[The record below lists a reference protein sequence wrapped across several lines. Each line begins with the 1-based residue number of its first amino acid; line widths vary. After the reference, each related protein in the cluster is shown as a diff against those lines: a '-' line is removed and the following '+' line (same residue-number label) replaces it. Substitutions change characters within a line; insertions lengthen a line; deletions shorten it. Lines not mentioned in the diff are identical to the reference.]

1 MRKLSF
7 PCLLALL
14 SLLLSAYRPVPAN
27 FAATVMLKAG
37 SLTTQTGGTGGQPV
51 ANLGVKDQSGS
62 ADDWNKYVEFTTL
75 NAPYL
80 GYMTYSVPSGVP
92 LSTITALTV
101 LVNYKGALE
110 ATQTWTWAIY
120 DCTGKTWVAIGSNAG
135 AQNWL
140 WTSFAFAVPAPPG
153 RFVNS
158 ATRQVRIQLRS
169 NNALDSADLDYQV
182 IRLSYSVPY
191 WKPALNTSWQIQY
204 SGAIDTSLNVQV
216 YNLDGFETPKTTVAA
231 LHARGIKVMCYISA
245 GSYEKGRPDAASFPP
260 SVLGNVL
267 DGWPDERWLDIRQIS
282 ILKPIMEARMEMCKT
297 KGFDG
302 IDPDNVEG
310 YANNSGFPLTYQQQ
324 LTYNIFL
331 ANAAHSRGLGIGLKN
346 DLGQVS
352 DLVGYFDW
360 QLNEQC
366 FQYNECSLLPFIR
379 AGKPV
384 FNIEYNLTTAQFCA
398 QANAYNF
405 NSLRKRLALD
415 AYRQAC
421 R

>member
-1 MRKLSF
+1 M
-7 PCLLALL
+7 
-14 SLLLSAYRPVPAN
+14 PAN
-27 FAATVMLKAG
+27 PAVTVTLKAG
-37 SLTTQTGGTGGQPV
+37 SVTTQTGGTGGQPV

-62 ADDWNKYVEFTTL
+62 ADDWNRYVEFTTPKT
-75 NAPYL
+75 PYL
-80 GYMTYSVPSGVP
+80 GYATYSVPSSVP
-92 LSTITALTV
+92 LGKISALTV
-101 LVNYKGALE
+101 LVNYKGPLKAN
-110 ATQTWTWAIY
+110 QTWAWAIY
-120 DCTGKTWVAIGSNAG
+120 DWSGKAWVSIGSNAG
-135 AQNWL
+135 AQSWL
-140 WTSFAFAVPAPPG
+140 WTSFTFTVPAPLG
-153 RFVNS
+153 RFVNG
-158 ATRQVRIQLRS
+158 ATRQMRIQLRS
-169 NNALDSADLDYQV
+169 NNAVDDADLDYQV

-191 WKPALNTSWQIQY
+191 WRPALNTSWQIQY

-216 YNLDGFETPKTTVAA
+216 YNLDGFDTPTATVAA

-245 GSYEKGRPDAASFPP
+245 GSYENWRPDAASFPA
-260 SVLGNVL
+260 SVLGNPL
-267 DGWPDERWLDIRQIS
+267 DGWPGERWLDIRQIG
-282 ILKPIMEARMEMCKT
+282 ILKPIMEARMNMCKT

-310 YANNSGFPLTYQQQ
+310 YANNSGFPLTYSQQ

-346 DLGQVS
+346 DLGQVN
-352 DLVGYFDW
+352 DLLGYFDW
-360 QLNEQC
+360 QVNEQC
-366 FQYNECSLLPFIR
+366 FEYNECSLLLPFIR

-384 FNIEYNLTTAQFCA
+384 FNIEYNLTTAQFCP